1 MHFVFWQNQVSMHQ
15 SACLRALVAR
25 GHSCRWVV
33 DAADSPDRKQMGWTA
48 PDTAGIEV
56 VVAPDERQ
64 CRAIWDDRPEDTV
77 HLLTG
82 FRGANTARWA
92 WRQQGRQRRRLG
104 FLAEGADVRGLKGL
118 LRRLIYSW
126 EGVRRGRRAEIIMA
140 MGENGVRWY
149 RRCFFPADRIL
160 PFAYTVERF
169 EPPSLPSRPDGRF
182 QIVFVGSLIV
192 RKGVDLLAEAFGR
205 LGRDDARL
213 TFVGDG
219 PLRGALDRIIA
230 RCGCSSQVAFT
241 GNVSNA
247 EARARIAA
255 ADLLVLPSR
264 FDGWGAVVN
273 EALMLGTPVVCSDR
287 CGARDLLDG
296 DLRGDVYRW
305 NRVDQLCDA
314 LKRRIAAGPIAPE
327 TRAAIRRWSA
337 SAISGE
343 AVAEYLIAAVRW
355 VFESGPRTAA
365 PWTALMPPQQAA
377 EVNDAN
383 RTRPFAQ

>member
-1 MHFVFWQNQVSMHQ
+1 MHQ

-25 GHSCRWVV
+25 GHACRWVV
-33 DAADSPDRKQMGWTA
+33 DAADSPERKQMGWTA

-64 CRAIWDDRPEDTV
+64 CLAIWNDRPEDTV

-118 LRRLIYSW
+118 LRRVRYSW
-126 EGVRRGRRAEIIMA
+126 EGLRRGRRAEIIMA

-169 EPPSLPSRPDGRF
+169 EPPSLPPRPDGRF
-182 QIVFVGSLIV
+182 HIVFVGSLIV

-219 PLRGALDRIIA
+219 PLRDTVAQILTRHA
-230 RCGCSSQVAFT
+230 RLPQVEFT

-296 DLRGDVYRW
+296 VQRGEVYCW
-305 NRVDQLCDA
+305 NRVDQLCAA
-314 LKRRIAAGPIAPE
+314 LKRRIATGPIAPDA
-327 TRAAIRRWSA
+327 RAAIRRWSA
-337 SAISGE
+337 ATISGE
-343 AVAEYLIAAVRW
+343 AVADYLIAAVRW
-355 VFESGPRTAA
+355 VYEGGPRTVP
-365 PWTALMPPQQAA
+365 PWTAPIPPEEAA
-377 EVNDAN
+377 VSNVNHISFS
-383 RTRPFAQ
+383 R